1 MEYRTVAQL
10 DDAVVSWLA
19 ELPRDIDIVAGVP
32 RSGLLVAN
40 LLALHLNVPMT
51 DVAGIVEGR
60 VIQSGARFN
69 GSDARPFLSKPRHVL
84 VVDDSVCSGSAM
96 ARVKA
101 QLAAAAL
108 PHRITYAAVYMSPEA
123 RLDGHVDLYREV
135 VAMPRVFEWNLMHG
149 TVLANSCVDIDGVL
163 CLDPT
168 DDENDDGEC
177 YARFLRDTPAL
188 LLPTA
193 PVAWLVTSRLE
204 KYRKQTAEWL
214 ARHEVRYGGLRMMQ
228 YPDMAARRAAR
239 AYARFKTD
247 VYLDTGAWLFIESSA
262 ALAAQIA
269 TLAGRSVFCTE
280 TREMLQPG
288 DSASTARRA
297 PPPQEPAL
305 GAALRATARAVR
317 QRLRGAT
324 RKG

>member
-69 GSDARPFLSKPRHVL
+69 GSDARLFLSKPRHVL

-96 ARVKA
+96 AKVKA
-101 QLAAAAL
+101 QLAAAGL
-108 PHRITYAAVYMSPEA
+108 PHRITFAAVYMAPEA

-135 VAMPRVFEWNLMHG
+135 VDMPRVFEWNLMHG

-168 DDENDDGEC
+168 DEENDDGER
-177 YARFLRDTPAL
+177 YARFLRDTPPL

-228 YPDMAARRAAR
+228 YPDMAARRAAQ
-239 AYARFKTD
+239 AYARFKAD
-247 VYLDTGAWLFIESSA
+247 IYVETGAWLFIESDA
-262 ALAAQIA
+262 ALASKIA
-269 TLAGRSVFCTE
+269 ALSGRSVFCTE

-288 DSASTARRA
+288 DSASSARRA

-317 QRLRGAT
+317 QRLRGAP

>member
-40 LLALHLNVPMT
+40 LVALHLNVPMT